1 VASGVILS
9 PNPAVALKDVFQNT
23 VTSPYEVQVSLGSGN
38 GTLSGTANVTT
49 TSGVATFTDL
59 SIAQLGNYTL
69 SFRTLGYDPE
79 LSVLSSQFSVVSPV
93 ASGLAI
99 TGISATG
106 GGNYEI
112 AFTAQQG
119 GNYWIQRTTDLK
131 NGPWVYV
138 STTAST
144 ATTGVNTPI
153 TVTTPGGTKAFWRLT
168 TTQPED

>member
-1 VASGVILS
+1 VASEAILS
-9 PNPAVALKDVFQNT
+9 PNPAVTLKDAFQNT
-23 VTSPYEVQVSLGSGN
+23 VTSLYEVEVTLSGDS
-38 GTLSGTANVTT
+38 GTLSGTTNMTT
-49 TSGVATFTDL
+49 TGGVATFTSL

-79 LSVLSSQFSVVSPV
+79 ITATSNQFSVVSPT

-99 TGISATG
+99 TGISALG
-106 GGNYEI
+106 GGSYQI
-112 AFTAQQG
+112 AFTAAQG

-138 STTAST
+138 SSTASS
-144 ATTGVNTPI
+144 ATTGANTA

-168 TTQPED
+168 TQAPD